1 MSASMLAG
9 FGLLGTIALV
19 SRRRGGMGSY
29 STQYSKSDIL
39 PGNYWITIEGE
50 VYNTQGSDHRDMIEV
65 VQHLHREY
73 NIRGRK
79 RRRIKLYAPNGQV
92 VASYG
97 PGPGDQR
104 HWNRPGG
111 Y

>member
-9 FGLLGTIALV
+9 FGLLGTVALV

-29 STQYSKSDIL
+29 STRYSKSDIL
-39 PGNYWITIEGE
+39 PGNYWITIDGE
-50 VYNTQGSDHRDMIEV
+50 IYNTQGNDKQDMIGV
-65 VQHLHREY
+65 LDRLHEMY
-73 NIRGRK
+73 NVRGQGG
-79 RRRIKLYAPNGQV
+79 RRIKLYAPGGQL

-97 PGPGDQR
+97 PGPFDQK
-104 HWNRPGG
+104 HWHVRGG